1 MTNLSLKDVFGEGG
15 TLSRL
20 LERFEPRSSQLRLAE
35 AVEALLKRGGLLMAE
50 ADTGTGKSLAYLV
63 PALRRAV
70 TAEAPV
76 VISTYTKNLQ
86 EQLVRHDL
94 PAAMEATGLRPPV
107 AVAKGRANYVCL
119 RRLQRLALHPP
130 KERRAALERLWMWAS
145 ASRTGDREDA
155 PHVPYDLWQEAAS
168 DPLACAGPRCP
179 YNRDCFY
186 MRMRRSLEEAGLI
199 VTNHALLFTDAA
211 LKTKESGIFPPYDA
225 CLLDEGHTVPEA
237 AVSAFTIRLSERAVL
252 HHVDR
257 LTRLL
262 EGAAG
267 VEALFGGVTHEVS
280 AFFRAVAETVPDGER
295 LMRVR
300 EAPDLPGGLAA
311 ALDALV
317 SHVRKVER
325 GLLYD
330 DMLETSASAGRLE
343 ETAAQIKRFLAGPND
358 DEVFWV
364 ERERKEW
371 TLNMAPVEADAIFGR
386 SFLASGVPVLL
397 VGATLRVGEDGFG
410 FLKKRLGVT
419 EAEELA
425 LEPVFDY
432 RSAVRLRLSGSLPEP
447 GADGWE
453 DAIAAELERL
463 LTANDGAALVLF
475 TSYGAM
481 NAVRERLR
489 ERLDGKG
496 IPILVQGSAPRTKLL
511 AEFRAERRSVLFGT
525 ESFWQG
531 VDAPG
536 ETLTLIAITRLPFEV
551 PDRPELAARLE
562 RLRAAGGNPFLDYQ
576 LPEAVL
582 KLRQGFGRLIRHSTD
597 TGTVAILDVRI
608 LRRPYG
614 RTFLA
619 ALPPCRVETI

>member
-1 MTNLSLKDVFGEGG
+1 MKNLSLKDVFGEGG

-179 YNRDCFY
+179 HNRDCFY

-419 EAEELA
+419 EAE
-425 LEPVFDY
+425 
-432 RSAVRLRLSGSLPEP
+432 
-447 GADGWE
+447 